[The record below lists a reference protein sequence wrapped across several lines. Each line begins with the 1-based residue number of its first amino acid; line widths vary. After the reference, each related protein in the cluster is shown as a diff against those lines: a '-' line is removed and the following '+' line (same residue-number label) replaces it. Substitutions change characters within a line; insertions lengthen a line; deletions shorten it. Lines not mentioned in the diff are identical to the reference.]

1 MKRRPVVAIVGTGFM
16 AQTHLAAYSR
26 LQSADIRY
34 VVGRRLDAAEA
45 LAEGVGAEGVVD
57 LDVVLADSDVDL
69 IDITVPTPLHRD
81 MAVAAFRAGKHVIVE
96 KPIASDPSQA
106 DEMIA
111 AARLSG
117 RRLFVAHVLRFWP
130 AYVRVAE
137 AVKSNRLGRPLY
149 ARAYRLASPPRWA
162 AWLSDRKQTGGAAV
176 DLGIHDV
183 DFLNSIFGAP
193 RSVQAWGTHCEDG
206 IALQYAASIEYQGLV
221 AITEASMAMP
231 DHYAF
236 TSGIQI
242 QFERGLVEH
251 HFKAG
256 GSSFEEGEAVDTTV
270 ITESGRPPEV
280 LVVETNDPFEAQL
293 SHFIEALT
301 DEEED
306 LVVTA
311 EDARLAL
318 AVAGSI
324 NESIRQGRRIAI

>member
-1 MKRRPVVAIVGTGFM
+1 MKRRPVVAIIGTGFM

-45 LAEGVGAEGVVD
+45 LAEGVGAEGVVG

-81 MAVAAFRAGKHVIVE
+81 MAVAAFKAGKHVIVE

-111 AARLSG
+111 VARLSG

-206 IALQYAASIEYQGLV
+206 IALQYAASIEYQVSWRSRSVDGHARPLRV
-221 AITEASMAMP
+221 HIRDS
-231 DHYAF
+231 D
-236 TSGIQI
+236 

-270 ITESGRPPEV
+270 IAESGRPPEV

-306 LVVTA
+306 
-311 EDARLAL
+311 RL
-318 AVAGSI
+318 
-324 NESIRQGRRIAI
+324 